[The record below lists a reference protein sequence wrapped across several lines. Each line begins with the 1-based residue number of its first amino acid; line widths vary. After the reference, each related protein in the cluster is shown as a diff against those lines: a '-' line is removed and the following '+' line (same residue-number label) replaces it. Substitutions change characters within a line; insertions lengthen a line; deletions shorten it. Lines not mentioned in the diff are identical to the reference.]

1 MEETTSTH
9 KVTQEVEVLVAVGDK
24 KASREDHR
32 KEARV
37 MRGARIAIL
46 CVVMTAC
53 GGGQDTDALGDDT
66 TTVTTASMPSAEQL
80 AKAEGVGDIAAGEEL
95 FITEL
100 DMPANHLA
108 CATCHTLDGV
118 DGRSP
123 SLLGISGVAGER
135 VEGLSDIE
143 YLRQSIIDPAAYEE
157 DWPATMPRTY
167 ADVLTEEE
175 VNDLVAFLLT
185 Q

>member
-1 MEETTSTH
+1 
-9 KVTQEVEVLVAVGDK
+9 
-24 KASREDHR
+24 
-32 KEARV
+32 

-53 GGGQDTDALGDDT
+53 GGDQDPGGLGDDT
-66 TTVTTASMPSAEQL
+66 TTLTTASLPSAEQL
-80 AKAEGVGDIAAGEEL
+80 AKAEGVGDIADGEEL
-95 FITEL
+95 FVTEL
-100 DMPANHLA
+100 DTPGSDLA
-108 CATCHTLDGV
+108 CAICHTLDGV

-123 SLLGISGVAGER
+123 SLLGISGVAEER

-157 DWPATMPRTY
+157 DWAALMPRTY
-167 ADVLTEEE
+167 ADLLTEEE